1 MTITEHRISST
12 KKLDLNL
19 LLEEESQ
26 GRCKLQELS
35 KRTRLHS
42 TVSNMNHQMMDP
54 SLKPTKQNS
63 LIISRNS
70 QREDS
75 MSMLRV
81 NITRKIMLHSMGLNI
96 NHLRQGLIEDQFS
109 KTMLLNSLAPIRT
122 DLQSR
127 SGRKTASI
135 TQRTRTRAVF
145 LMQIVSSNM

>member
-1 MTITEHRISST
+1 
-12 KKLDLNL
+12 
-19 LLEEESQ
+19 
-26 GRCKLQELS
+26 
-35 KRTRLHS
+35 
-42 TVSNMNHQMMDP
+42 
-54 SLKPTKQNS
+54 
-63 LIISRNS
+63 
-70 QREDS
+70 